1 LALLQRILGP
11 LVFRDVGARPLI
23 LIQLSFLPWQK
34 PIAPFLPANRT
45 IGGKGPVPVGDTVF
59 G

>member
-1 LALLQRILGP
+1 LQRILGP

-45 IGGKGPVPVGDTVF
+45 IGGKGPVPVGDTVS